1 MLKSVECKQEMVALQ
16 AQIQD
21 LTNKGE
27 AAPQELL
34 DQFEAKKNEYIAA
47 LEKEMEDK
55 KVNQPVITDT
65 KKLCNSVLKS
75 LLTNKKTDKELVDK
89 VGIKGI
95 VDTVGTIGSVES
107 VGDRGGYLVPEE
119 YLELDKYGNELTM
132 VPARRIQVTLPTG
145 FIPNI
150 DLSQAK
156 DGKFL
161 AKHDELDTI
170 AKKNPVFGRLHYAC
184 ETYTG
189 IVPISMDLL
198 DDTTDILPVVSE
210 CFSLTS
216 KAQEN
221 TAILAEVNAIEGLKT
236 QAIGDSKT
244 MADKEAIIAL
254 RKAVLSL
261 SGTNRVQAKIVVGEE
276 DFAKLALI
284 EDAKGH
290 PYLCKDVTNPSV
302 YRLEGI
308 EIIAVDK
315 IFMTGYALVGNFNRV
330 AVVERKGLEISS
342 DASNMFD
349 TDALAVKG
357 KKRFDVIVLEK
368 GAFIKVA

>member
-1 MLKSVECKQEMVALQ
+1 MLKSVECKQELVALK
-16 AQIQD
+16 AQIDD
-21 LTNKGE
+21 LTAKGE
-27 AAPQELL
+27 AAAQELL
-34 DQFEAKKNEYIAA
+34 DQYEAKKTEYIAA
-47 LEKEMEDK
+47 LEKEMEEK
-55 KVNQPVITDT
+55 KVTQPVIADN
-65 KKLCNSVLKS
+65 KKLCNAVLMS
-75 LLTNKKTDKELVDK
+75 LLTTRKADKELVDR

-95 VDTVGTIGSVES
+95 IDVVGTVGSVEA
-107 VGDRGGYLVPEE
+107 VPERGGYLVPEE
-119 YLELDKYGNELTM
+119 YLDLDKYGSEITM
-132 VPARRIQVTLPTG
+132 VPARRIPVSLPSG

-150 DLSQAK
+150 DLTQAK
-156 DGKFL
+156 DGKFM

-170 AKKNPVFGRLHYAC
+170 GKNNPVFGRLHYQC

-198 DDTTDILPVVSE
+198 DDTNDILPIVSE
-210 CFSLTS
+210 CFVLTS

-221 TAILAEVNAIEGLKT
+221 KDILTAVNAIEGLKT

-261 SGTNRVQAKIVVGEE
+261 SGTNRAQAKIVVGED
-276 DFAKLALI
+276 DFAKLAMI
-284 EDAKGH
+284 EDANGH

-308 EIIAVDK
+308 EVIAIDK
-315 IFMTGYALVGNFNRV
+315 IFMDGYALVGNFNRV

-357 KKRFDVIVLEK
+357 RKRYDVIVLED